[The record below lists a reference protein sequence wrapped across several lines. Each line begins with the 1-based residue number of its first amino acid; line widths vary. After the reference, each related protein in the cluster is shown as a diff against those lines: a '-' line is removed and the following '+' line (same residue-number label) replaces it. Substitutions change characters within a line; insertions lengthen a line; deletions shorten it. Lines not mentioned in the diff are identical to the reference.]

1 MSAAAAT
8 AAGLENGG
16 ADSLL
21 GLAALGKTALALA
34 LVIGL
39 IVLCSWLLRRLGPGR
54 QWPGQHLRVIG
65 SSLLGPRE
73 RVVIVE
79 VQGTWLVLGVTGQQI
94 SKLHELPAPPAAQAD
109 TGAARPAGS
118 FAERFAG
125 ALSGQLKQQLS
136 GHKAANPERP

>member
-1 MSAAAAT
+1 MSAAATT
-8 AAGLENGG
+8 AAGLENAG

-39 IVLCSWLLRRLGPGR
+39 IFLCSWLLRRLGPGR

-94 SKLHELPAPPAAQAD
+94 SKLHELPAPPAEAD
-109 TGAARPAGS
+109 DARPAGG

-125 ALSGQLKQQLS
+125 ALSGQLRQQLS
-136 GHKAANPERP
+136 GHKAASPERP